1 MGEVVSV
8 FEYDLLGVEKETP
21 AGAIPLPSEVFQYLE
36 SLSLTS
42 EKGSQLLK
50 LTSRSGCRLLQV
62 QNYAGILYTPFGL
75 QLEILPKIGKNLTR
89 GHARSTLLTML
100 SHLSGFRHIQT
111 QQASVHAQRM
121 PLLEIFINQFL
132 HSVSQLLKQGLRS
145 DYVNEQGNLPFMK
158 GKLMLSA
165 QLRHNVVDRHKF
177 CVDYDDYL
185 PDCAANR
192 LLHSALHKLGSLSL
206 SSENQRW
213 LQEMRF
219 AFDGV
224 PFSRDIDGDI
234 SSLRLDRGMAHY
246 HEPLAWVQLIL
257 HGMSPSALQGDA
269 KALSLLFPMAAVF
282 ESFVA
287 QTLADE
293 LPHGFKLKQQV
304 ASYSLVKHAERD
316 CFKLRPDLL
325 IQSRHPV
332 KTKMVLDTKWKLIN
346 NNSQEKSLYGIAQSD
361 FYQMF
366 AYGQK
371 YLGGDG
377 DMYLIYPAHDDF
389 NHPIPQHF
397 AFSEKLRLWIVPYR
411 ITAKRGQRMMWGK
424 ESPFV

>member
-1 MGEVVSV
+1 MGEVISV

-21 AGAIPLPSEVFQYLE
+21 AGAVALPHEVFNYLE

-75 QLEILPKIGKNLTR
+75 QLEVLPKIGKNLAR
-89 GHARSTLLTML
+89 GHARATLLTML

-165 QLRHNVVDRHKF
+165 QLRYNVVDRHKF

-206 SSENQRW
+206 SSDNQRW

-246 HEPLAWVQLIL
+246 HEPLAWAQLIL

-269 KALSLLFPMAAVF
+269 KALSLLFPMEAVF

-287 QTLADE
+287 QTLTDE
-293 LPHGFKLKQQV
+293 LPHGFKLKLQA
-304 ASYSLVKHAERD
+304 ASYSLVN
-316 CFKLRPDLL
+316 
-325 IQSRHPV
+325 
-332 KTKMVLDTKWKLIN
+332 MVR
-346 NNSQEKSLYGIAQSD
+346 GIALSCAQ
-361 FYQMF
+361 
-366 AYGQK
+366 
-371 YLGGDG
+371 
-377 DMYLIYPAHDDF
+377 IC
-389 NHPIPQHF
+389 
-397 AFSEKLRLWIVPYR
+397 
-411 ITAKRGQRMMWGK
+411 
-424 ESPFV
+424 